1 MQTFKSYT
9 MESSILKEGL
19 EDATAFKAIMM
30 AGGAGSGKSFVI
42 KKTGLRGFGMKI
54 SNSDPT
60 FERMLRSAGLK
71 KTSEDIMSAQG
82 QAIRGTAKELT
93 DRQKE
98 QWLKGR
104 LGLIVDGTG
113 KDLQDVKQ
121 EVKKMRNIGYDVAMI
136 FVNTELEV
144 SIERDNNRERTLGPK
159 LVTQTWKAVQKNRD
173 DFKRMFGSQFVE
185 INNGARTGM
194 PDITGELNKAMQRLS
209 GWINRAPTST
219 EYKNWVKA
227 EMKEKGLKTWRK
239 PSVR

>member
-1 MQTFKSYT
+1 MHTFISYT
-9 MESSILKEGL
+9 IVSSILKEGL

-42 KKTGLRGFGMKI
+42 KKTGLRGFGMKV

-60 FERMLRSAGLK
+60 FERMLKGAGLK
-71 KTSEDIMSAQG
+71 KNAEDIMSAQG

-93 DRQKE
+93 DKQKE

-104 LGLIVDGTG
+104 LGVIVDGTG

-121 EVKKMRNIGYDVAMI
+121 EVKKMRDIGYDVAMI

-144 SIERDNNRERTLGPK
+144 SIERDNNRQRTLGAK
-159 LVTQTWKAVQKNRD
+159 LVTKTWNAVQKNRD
-173 DFKRMFGSQFVE
+173 DFKRMFGSQYVE

-194 PDITGELNKAMQRLS
+194 PDITSDLNKAMQKLS
-209 GWINRAPTST
+209 GWINRTPSST
-219 EYKNWVKA
+219 QYKDWVKA
-227 EMKEKGLKTWRK
+227 EMKKKGLKTWRK